1 MKIKIIIFAFIGDIK
16 NMDLQDFISG
26 KQIKQVEYKSFSPE
40 KINHEWIVST
50 PEVNKL
56 LAEANRLIGE
66 LNAFSQIVPDVDF
79 FITMHILKEAT
90 TSSRIEGTKTNMEE
104 ALVKEEDINPEK
116 RDDWA
121 EVQNYIKAINTSIK
135 DLEKL
140 PISNRLIKNTHKTL
154 LSGVRGKHKIPGD
167 FRTSQNWI
175 GATLKDAIFIPP
187 HHSEVIELM
196 SDLEKFINEDEHHV
210 PHLIKI
216 AIVHYQFETI
226 HPFLDGNGRLGRLL
240 ITLYLVSNN
249 VLKKPSLYLS
259 DFFEKNKGY
268 YYDNLMTVRLTSN
281 LVQWIKFFLVGVI
294 ETSKESIQV
303 FKDIIALK
311 TEIETNRLPKLGSRI
326 ENAQQLLKQLFQIP
340 ITDSKQVSELL
351 GISPSTANRLIKEL
365 IELEILSELTGYKRN
380 RKYMFTEYFKI
391 FHKEKAE

>member
-1 MKIKIIIFAFIGDIK
+1 
-16 NMDLQDFISG
+16 MDLNDFISG
-26 KQIKQVEYKSFSPE
+26 KYVKQIEYKSFSPE

-56 LAEANRLIGE
+56 LSEANRLIGE

-121 EVQNYIKAINTSIK
+121 EVQNYIKAINSSIK

-140 PISNRLIKNTHKTL
+140 PISSRLIKNTHEII
-154 LSGVRGKHKIPGD
+154 LSGVRGKYKIPGE
-167 FRTSQNWI
+167 FRRSQNWI

-196 SDLEKFINEDEHHV
+196 SDLEKFINDEENPI

-216 AIVHYQFETI
+216 AIAHYQFETI

-240 ITLYLVSNN
+240 ITLYLVGND

-281 LVQWIKFFLVGVI
+281 LTQWVKFFLVGVI

-311 TEIETNRLPKLGSRI
+311 NNIETVRLPKLKSKIG
-326 ENAQQLLKQLFQIP
+326 NGQLLMNHLFQIP
-340 ITDSKQVSELL
+340 ITDSKQVSERLL
-351 GISPSTANRLIKEL
+351 ISASTANRLIQDL
-365 IELEILSELTGYKRN
+365 IDLKILVELTGYKRN
-380 RKYMFTEYFKI
+380 RKFMFKEYFKI
-391 FHKEKAE
+391 FQP

>member
-1 MKIKIIIFAFIGDIK
+1 
-16 NMDLQDFISG
+16 MDLDNFISG
-26 KQIKQVEYKSFSPE
+26 KYIKQIEYKSFSPE

-56 LAEANRLIGE
+56 LSEANRLIGE
-66 LNAFSQIVPDVDF
+66 LNAFSQIIPDVDF

-90 TSSRIEGTKTNMEE
+90 KSSRIEGTKTNMEE

-121 EVQNYIKAINTSIK
+121 EVQNYIKAINTSIEE
-135 DLEKL
+135 LEKL
-140 PISNRLIKNTHKTL
+140 PISNRLIRNTHKII
-154 LSGVRGKHKIPGD
+154 LSGVRGKHKIPGE
-167 FRTSQNWI
+167 FRRSQNWI

-187 HHSEVIELM
+187 HHTEVLDLM
-196 SDLEKFINEDEHHV
+196 SDLEKFINNEENHI

-216 AIVHYQFETI
+216 AIAHYQFETI

-240 ITLYLVSNN
+240 ITLYLVSND

-281 LVQWIKFFLVGVI
+281 LTQWVKFFLVGVI

-303 FKDIIALK
+303 FKDIIKLK
-311 TEIETNRLPKLGSRI
+311 NNIETERFPKLGSKI
-326 ENAQQLLKQLFQIP
+326 ENGQLLMKQLFQMP
-340 ITDSKQVSELL
+340 ITDSKQVSDLL
-351 GISPSTANRLIKEL
+351 NISASTANRLIKDL
-365 IELEILSELTGYKRN
+365 IDLGILSELTGYKRN
-380 RKYMFTEYFKI
+380 RKFMFKEYFKI
-391 FHKEKAE
+391 FNTEIKN

>member
-1 MKIKIIIFAFIGDIK
+1 
-16 NMDLQDFISG
+16 MDLHDFISG
-26 KQIKQVEYKSFSPE
+26 KQIKQLAYNSFSPE

-56 LAEANRLIGE
+56 LAEANRLLGE

-90 TSSRIEGTKTNMEE
+90 TSSRIEGTKTNMQE

-140 PISNRLIKNTHKTL
+140 PLSNRLIKNTHKTL
-154 LSGVRGKHKIPGD
+154 LAGVRGKHKVPGD

-175 GATLKDAIFIPP
+175 GATLKDAVFIPP
-187 HHSEVIELM
+187 HHSEVTELM
-196 SDLEKFINEDEHHV
+196 SDLEKFINNDEHHI

-249 VLKKPSLYLS
+249 VLKKPALYLS
-259 DFFEKNKGY
+259 DFFEKNKNY

-281 LVQWIKFFLVGVI
+281 LVQWVKFFLVGVI

-326 ENAQQLLKQLFQIP
+326 ENAQQLIKQLFQIP
-340 ITDSKQVSELL
+340 ITDAKQVSELL
-351 GISPSTANRLIKEL
+351 GISPSTANRLINEL
-365 IELEILSELTGYKRN
+365 IELKILSELTGYKRN
-380 RKYMFTEYFKI
+380 RKYMFTEYFTI
-391 FHKEKAE
+391 FKRKNE

>member
-1 MKIKIIIFAFIGDIK
+1 
-16 NMDLQDFISG
+16 MDLQDFISG
-26 KQIKQVEYKSFSPE
+26 KHIKQIEYKSFSPE
-40 KINHEWIVST
+40 EINHEWIVST

-104 ALVKEEDINPEK
+104 ALVKEEDIDPEK

-121 EVQNYIKAINTSIK
+121 EVQNYITAINTSIK

-140 PISNRLIKNTHKTL
+140 PISNRLIKKTHQTL
-154 LSGVRGKHKIPGD
+154 LSGVRGKHKIPGE

-196 SDLEKFINEDEHHV
+196 SDLEKFINDDEHQV

-216 AIVHYQFETI
+216 AIAHYQFETI

-240 ITLYLVSNN
+240 ITLYLVSND

-259 DFFEKNKGY
+259 DFFEKNKAY
-268 YYDNLMTVRLTSN
+268 YYDNLMSVRLTSN

-311 TEIETNRLPKLGSRI
+311 TDIETKRLPKLGSKI
-326 ENAQQLLKQLFQIP
+326 ENAQKLMKQLFQIP

-351 GISPSTANRLIKEL
+351 EISPSTANRLIKEL
-365 IELEILSELTGYKRN
+365 LELKILSELTGYKRN

-391 FHKEKAE
+391 FH

>member
-1 MKIKIIIFAFIGDIK
+1 M
-16 NMDLQDFISG
+16 
-26 KQIKQVEYKSFSPE
+26 
-40 KINHEWIVST
+40 
-50 PEVNKL
+50 
-56 LAEANRLIGE
+56 
-66 LNAFSQIVPDVDF
+66 
-79 FITMHILKEAT
+79 KEAL
-90 TSSRIEGTKTNMEE
+90 IK
-104 ALVKEEDINPEK
+104 KEDINPEK
-116 RDDWA
+116 RDDWG
-121 EVQNYIKAINTSIK
+121 EVHNYIKAINTSIK

-140 PISNRLIKNTHKTL
+140 PISNRLIKKTHKTL

-216 AIVHYQFETI
+216 AIVHYKFETI

-249 VLKKPSLYLS
+249 VLKKSSLYLS

-268 YYDNLMTVRLTSN
+268 YYDNLMTVRLTNN

-311 TEIETNRLPKLGSRI
+311 TDIETNRLPKLGSRI

-365 IELEILSELTGYKRN
+365 IELKILSELTGYKRN

-391 FHKEKAE
+391 FHK

>member
-1 MKIKIIIFAFIGDIK
+1 
-16 NMDLQDFISG
+16 MDLDNFISG
-26 KQIKQVEYKSFSPE
+26 KYIKQIEYKSFSPE

-56 LAEANRLIGE
+56 LSEANRLIGE
-66 LNAFSQIVPDVDF
+66 LNAFSQIIPDVDF

-90 TSSRIEGTKTNMEE
+90 KSSRIEGTKTNMEE

-121 EVQNYIKAINTSIK
+121 EVQNNIKAINTSIEE
-135 DLEKL
+135 LEKL
-140 PISNRLIKNTHKTL
+140 PISNRLIRNTHKII
-154 LSGVRGKHKIPGD
+154 LSGVRGKHKIPGE
-167 FRTSQNWI
+167 FRRSQNWI

-187 HHSEVIELM
+187 HHTEVLDLM
-196 SDLEKFINEDEHHV
+196 SDLEKFINNEENHI

-216 AIVHYQFETI
+216 AIAHYQFETI

-240 ITLYLVSNN
+240 ITLYLVSND

-281 LVQWIKFFLVGVI
+281 LTQWVKFFLVGVI

-303 FKDIIALK
+303 FKDIIKLNNN
-311 TEIETNRLPKLGSRI
+311 IETERLPKLGSKI
-326 ENAQQLLKQLFQIP
+326 ENGQLLMKQLFQIP
-340 ITDSKQVSELL
+340 ITDSKQVSDLL
-351 GISPSTANRLIKEL
+351 NISASTANRLIKDL
-365 IELEILSELTGYKRN
+365 IDLEILSELTGYKRN
-380 RKYMFTEYFKI
+380 RKFMFKEYFKI
-391 FHKEKAE
+391 FNT

>member
-1 MKIKIIIFAFIGDIK
+1 MFLKNSE
-16 NMDLQDFISG
+16 NMDLQNFVSG
-26 KQIKQVEYKSFSPE
+26 KYIKQIEYKSFSPE
-40 KINHEWIVST
+40 KVNHEWIIST

-56 LAEANRLIGE
+56 LSEANRLIGE
-66 LNAFSQIVPDVDF
+66 LNAFSQIIPDVDF
-79 FITMHILKEAT
+79 FISMHILKEAT

-135 DLEKL
+135 ELEKL
-140 PISNRLIKNTHKTL
+140 PISNRLIKNTHKII
-154 LSGVRGKHKIPGD
+154 LSGVRGKHKVPGE
-167 FRTSQNWI
+167 FRKSQNWI
-175 GATLKDAIFIPP
+175 GVTLKDAIFIPP
-187 HHSEVIELM
+187 HHSEVLDLM
-196 SDLEKFINEDEHHV
+196 SDLEKFINNDDNHV

-216 AIVHYQFETI
+216 AIAHYQFETI

-240 ITLYLVSNN
+240 ITLYLVSND

-281 LVQWIKFFLVGVI
+281 LTQWIKFFLVGVI

-311 TEIETNRLPKLGSRI
+311 NDIETNRLPKLGSKI
-326 ENAQQLLKQLFQIP
+326 ENGQLLMKKLFQIP
-340 ITDSKQVSELL
+340 IIDSKQVSEFLQ
-351 GISPSTANRLIKEL
+351 ISPSTANRLIRDL
-365 IELEILSELTGYKRN
+365 IALNILTELTGYKRN
-380 RKYMFTEYFKI
+380 RKFMFKEYFKI
-391 FHKEKAE
+391 FHTEIKN

>member
-1 MKIKIIIFAFIGDIK
+1 MFALFYNFKI
-16 NMDLQDFISG
+16 MDLQDFISG
-26 KQIKQVEYKSFSPE
+26 KYIKQIEYKSFSPE

-56 LAEANRLIGE
+56 LAKANRLIGE
-66 LNAFSQIVPDVDF
+66 LNAYSQIIPDVDF

-104 ALVKEEDINPEK
+104 ALVKEEDIKPEK

-121 EVQNYIKAINTSIK
+121 EVQNYIKAINTSIEE
-135 DLEKL
+135 LEKL
-140 PISNRLIKNTHKTL
+140 PISNRLIKNTHRTL
-154 LSGVRGKHKIPGD
+154 LSGVRGKDKIPGE

-196 SDLEKFINEDEHHV
+196 SDLEKFINEDEYHV

-216 AIVHYQFETI
+216 AIVHYQFETV

-268 YYDNLMTVRLTSN
+268 YYDNLTTVRLTSN
-281 LVQWIKFFLVGVI
+281 LTQWIKFFLVGVI

-311 TEIETNRLPKLGSRI
+311 TDIETKRLPTLGSKV
-326 ENAQQLLKQLFQIP
+326 EKAQLLLKQLFQVP

-351 GISPSTANRLIKEL
+351 QISPSTANRLIKDL
-365 IELEILSELTGYKRN
+365 IELNILSELTGYKRN
-380 RKYMFTEYFKI
+380 RKYMFREYFRI
-391 FHKEKAE
+391 FHSELENKN